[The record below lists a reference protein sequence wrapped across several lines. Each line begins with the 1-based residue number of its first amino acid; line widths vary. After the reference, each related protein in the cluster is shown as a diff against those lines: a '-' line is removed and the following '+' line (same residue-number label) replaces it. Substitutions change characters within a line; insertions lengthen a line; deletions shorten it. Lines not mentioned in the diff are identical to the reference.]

1 MPTSGARFSR
11 WPRSRMG
18 VCSVSLTHS
27 EGINHAFEVDAD
39 SLYEAVSEFRRDET
53 TTVEPGAMT
62 EFIFTA

>member
-1 MPTSGARFSR
+1 
-11 WPRSRMG
+11 MG